1 LFRKEII
8 EFENE
13 YPGRYPIKTIF
24 QMLEDLISN
33 GETSFE
39 KNVAILVDKF
49 GPQILLQE
57 RFGENM
63 IKHTINFIVEEDDPY
78 KLSED
83 QIREI
88 LDLIFFENEYLIQE
102 TDAIEYAREEEKN
115 KTADILEEILR
126 GAAIKIEEQLDR
138 KRELIDTS
146 SDGAEDRWSLLA
158 PYRKSRLGFRLSK
171 LYREGKEEEYGRV
184 LEEIRED
191 EGEFDEIADEI
202 DAEIRNMQKYQI
214 EKKYE
219 KTKNN

>member
-1 LFRKEII
+1 MRKSMVNNNDILQENNVEYNEEDEENLLASISDPNLFRKEII

-126 GAAIKIEEQLDR
+126 GAAIKIEEQLDLS
-138 KRELIDTS
+138 LIH
-146 SDGAEDRWSLLA
+146 
-158 PYRKSRLGFRLSK
+158 
-171 LYREGKEEEYGRV
+171 
-184 LEEIRED
+184 I
-191 EGEFDEIADEI
+191 
-202 DAEIRNMQKYQI
+202 
-214 EKKYE
+214 
-219 KTKNN
+219 